1 MHAQLAQMSAAKL
14 EDIIAFAS
22 THKSIATC
30 FLDGSTTIPSSHI
43 APLVLQLN
51 EVDDES
57 KAKVRCRLNRD
68 IAEAIGKSL
77 SASGIR
83 EALAH
88 VTSIVITDES
98 WNFVCSTII
107 ARWTCATKRN
117 MRRGRASLSALGDV
131 ECASASAPS
140 APKPIVASDMV
151 ASYGEADLG
160 DMQLVVFRQTELIQ
174 SMKAQMKNIIK
185 NRDYYKQR
193 SDTLQHKLNEEIE
206 KCTTLVA
213 HTNFRPGLRRISLY
227 GGYTLALRR
236 SFGNASAGVAAKM
249 VAGAEDNGGFTDPK
263 VVILFEH
270 RAAQAKRSRAHNF
283 FVEADAE
290 KADVPDW
297 FEIVCYRG
305 DATQQQAIDKEK
317 MHVSLISALQGP
329 GQRGDALDF
338 KALSASA
345 HWMHEAG
352 DLQLVKR
359 GTGEETYEICKREFS
374 SISVPTWEVRA
385 SMPQAG
391 HISLFWFGLDN
402 GCDNVGMGKRIN
414 TAITSS
420 SSVMYAIVW
429 CFHHQTHLVVKS
441 SLLLVEK
448 WELPSDP
455 LPARYWSSLASLAHV
470 WRSVGTHRKIQTK
483 VAELELEP
491 GPYARIP
498 CRPIG
503 GRWNVVTSIEGVVVA
518 ARNTLGRVFAAVLGG
533 IKEVR
538 RKANLGDDEQEAF
551 LEKQRNY
558 RQNCVKATGGTT
570 LYLLC
575 MVSSIGRGPIS
586 HFAFWMQKRAARHNA
601 DVNAARSQDKV
612 LPMAH
617 LSQIINVGPPLI
629 FTPSVFPFQPS
640 FTIE

>member
-174 SMKAQMKNIIK
+174 SMKAQMKNISK
-185 NRDYYKQR
+185 NRDYYEQR

-249 VAGAEDNGGFTDPK
+249 VAGAEDNGGFTDHQ

-374 SISVPTWEVRA
+374 
-385 SMPQAG
+385 
-391 HISLFWFGLDN
+391 
-402 GCDNVGMGKRIN
+402 
-414 TAITSS
+414 
-420 SSVMYAIVW
+420 
-429 CFHHQTHLVVKS
+429 
-441 SLLLVEK
+441 
-448 WELPSDP
+448 
-455 LPARYWSSLASLAHV
+455 
-470 WRSVGTHRKIQTK
+470 
-483 VAELELEP
+483 
-491 GPYARIP
+491 
-498 CRPIG
+498 
-503 GRWNVVTSIEGVVVA
+503 
-518 ARNTLGRVFAAVLGG
+518 
-533 IKEVR
+533 
-538 RKANLGDDEQEAF
+538 
-551 LEKQRNY
+551 
-558 RQNCVKATGGTT
+558 
-570 LYLLC
+570 
-575 MVSSIGRGPIS
+575 
-586 HFAFWMQKRAARHNA
+586 
-601 DVNAARSQDKV
+601 
-612 LPMAH
+612 
-617 LSQIINVGPPLI
+617 
-629 FTPSVFPFQPS
+629 
-640 FTIE
+640 